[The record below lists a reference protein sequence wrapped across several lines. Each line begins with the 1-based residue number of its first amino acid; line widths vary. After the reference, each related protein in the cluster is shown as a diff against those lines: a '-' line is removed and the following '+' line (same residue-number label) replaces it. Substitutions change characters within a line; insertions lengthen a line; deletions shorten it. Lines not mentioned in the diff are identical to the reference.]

1 MKPILE
7 MNLKEYDEYL
17 KSICCPDPNCG
28 VFPGQYHDELVM
40 GVLRDEFLFGD
51 RETAQS

>member
-28 VFPGQYHDELVM
+28 VFPGQYHDELCQEK
-40 GVLRDEFLFGD
+40 GGDTDE
-51 RETAQS
+51 